1 MTHLEDA
8 ICGIYLLEMPL
19 CFIKVST
26 LVCLC
31 TWYQPWLARDRGLY
45 PPSLKTGTMSIFCV
59 DDEKKMV
66 VTGALDGNGGGGW
79 HALWVFNVKA
89 KS

>member
-1 MTHLEDA
+1 
-8 ICGIYLLEMPL
+8 
-19 CFIKVST
+19 
-26 LVCLC
+26 
-31 TWYQPWLARDRGLY
+31 
-45 PPSLKTGTMSIFCV
+45 MSIFCV